1 MFKGIAASPGIA
13 MGTAF
18 VLESKTATISQ
29 TPITTENIATEIKAF
44 DDALVKAHLQLE
56 NIKKKTQQELGADKA
71 AIFDAH
77 LMILAD
83 DVFLDAIRDKISSQL
98 VSAEYAVSQVVEQY
112 VQMFAEMEDE
122 YLKERAAD
130 IKDIGQRIINN
141 ILGLENQ
148 SLSALDREAV
158 IIAKDLTP
166 SDTAQL
172 DKKLVKGFATDLGG
186 RTSHT
191 AIMARSLEI
200 PAVVGLGD
208 LSDQVKD
215 QDTIIIDGNE
225 GIVILNPD
233 EATIEEYRRKGEEYS
248 RFLQELAQLKDLPCE
263 TQCCGR
269 RVEIAANIGTPND
282 VEGALANGAEGI
294 GLYRTEFL
302 YMDRDSLPSE
312 EEQFAA
318 YKEVVETMA
327 PKPVI
332 IRTLDIGGDKKLPYL
347 EMPEELNPFLGW
359 RAIRLCLD
367 RSDIFKTQLR
377 AILRASNFGKVR
389 IMYPMISNAEE
400 IRQANRYLAEAK
412 EELAKEGQPFNPNVE
427 VGIMVE
433 IPAAA
438 VTADLLAQ
446 EVDFFSIGTNDLIQY
461 TIAVDRMNER
471 ISHLYDPLHPAILR
485 LIKQVIDASHRA
497 GKWTGMCGEMAG
509 DVEAAPILLGMGL
522 DEFSMSASSIPR
534 IKKVIRSLSYQEA
547 CEIAQEV
554 LTLQSA
560 NEIRAR
566 LQKIKYN

>member
-191 AIMARSLEI
+191 AIICL
-200 PAVVGLGD
+200 LY
-208 LSDQVKD
+208 
-215 QDTIIIDGNE
+215 T
-225 GIVILNPD
+225 
-233 EATIEEYRRKGEEYS
+233 S
-248 RFLQELAQLKDLPCE
+248 RC
-263 TQCCGR
+263 
-269 RVEIAANIGTPND
+269 V
-282 VEGALANGAEGI
+282 
-294 GLYRTEFL
+294 
-302 YMDRDSLPSE
+302 
-312 EEQFAA
+312 
-318 YKEVVETMA
+318 
-327 PKPVI
+327 
-332 IRTLDIGGDKKLPYL
+332 
-347 EMPEELNPFLGW
+347 
-359 RAIRLCLD
+359 
-367 RSDIFKTQLR
+367 
-377 AILRASNFGKVR
+377 
-389 IMYPMISNAEE
+389 
-400 IRQANRYLAEAK
+400 
-412 EELAKEGQPFNPNVE
+412 
-427 VGIMVE
+427 
-433 IPAAA
+433 
-438 VTADLLAQ
+438 
-446 EVDFFSIGTNDLIQY
+446 
-461 TIAVDRMNER
+461 
-471 ISHLYDPLHPAILR
+471 
-485 LIKQVIDASHRA
+485 
-497 GKWTGMCGEMAG
+497 
-509 DVEAAPILLGMGL
+509 
-522 DEFSMSASSIPR
+522 
-534 IKKVIRSLSYQEA
+534 
-547 CEIAQEV
+547 
-554 LTLQSA
+554 
-560 NEIRAR
+560 
-566 LQKIKYN
+566 